1 MATAAQV
8 KQFINTIAPIAVK
21 VCKERGYG
29 NAQAWTC
36 VAQACCE
43 SAYGTAT
50 IMKNANAFFG
60 IKASSRWVKAAK
72 YGGKVYNAATKECYD
87 GKTYTNIK
95 ACFRAYDNMEDSV
108 RDYFDLIEG
117 ARYKASLTKGTVLE
131 AITCIKNGGY
141 ATSPVYIS
149 TISTIFE
156 KNKAEITKYTVTGK
170 VEPQPTR
177 PTRPTRPTTAPA
189 TQEALILKIAKEV
202 IRGKWGN
209 GSERKRR
216 LTQAGYDY
224 RAVQRKVNELM
235 K

>member
-8 KQFINTIAPIAVK
+8 KKFINTIAPIAVK

-43 SAYGTAT
+43 SAYGTAA

-60 IKASSRWVKAAK
+60 IKASSGWVKAAK

-87 GKTYTNIK
+87 GKTYTNIN
-95 ACFRAYDNMEDSV
+95 ACFRAYNNMEDSV

-117 ARYKASLTKGTVLE
+117 TRYKASLTKGTVLE

-149 TISTIFE
+149 TINTIFQNH
-156 KNKAEITKYTVTGK
+156 KTEITKYTVTGK
-170 VEPQPTR
+170 V
-177 PTRPTRPTTAPA
+177 
-189 TQEALILKIAKEV
+189 
-202 IRGKWGN
+202 
-209 GSERKRR
+209 
-216 LTQAGYDY
+216 
-224 RAVQRKVNELM
+224 
-235 K
+235 

>member
-8 KQFINTIAPIAVK
+8 KKFIDTIAPIAVK

-60 IKASSRWVKAAK
+60 IKASSGWVKAAK

-95 ACFRAYDNMEDSV
+95 ACFRAYNNMEDSV

-117 ARYKASLTKGTVLE
+117 ARYKASLTKVTVLE

-149 TISTIFE
+149 TINTIFE
-156 KNKAEITKYTVTGK
+156 NNKAEITKYTVTGK
-170 VEPQPTR
+170 VEPQFTDDIL
-177 PTRPTRPTTAPA
+177 TLDTY
-189 TQEALILKIAKEV
+189 EVFILKVAKEV
-202 IRGKWGN
+202 IQGKWGN
-209 GSERKRR
+209 GAERKRR

-224 RAVQRKVNELM
+224 NAVQRKVNELM

>member
-8 KQFINTIAPIAVK
+8 KNFIDTIAPIAVK

-60 IKASSRWVKAAK
+60 IKASSGWVKAAK

-95 ACFRAYDNMEDSV
+95 ACFRAYNNMEDSV

-149 TISTIFE
+149 TINTIFE
-156 KNKAEITKYTVTGK
+156 NNKAEITKYTVTDK
-170 VEPQPTR
+170 VEPQPTNVA
-177 PTRPTRPTTAPA
+177 PTPD
-189 TQEALILKIAKEV
+189 TQAALILKVAKEV
-202 IRGKWGN
+202 IQGKWGN
-209 GSERKRR
+209 GADRECR
-216 LTQAGYDY
+216 LTLAGYDY
-224 RAVQRKVNELM
+224 SAVQRKVNELM

>member
-60 IKASSRWVKAAK
+60 IKASSGWVKAAK

-87 GKTYTNIK
+87 GKTYTNIN
-95 ACFRAYDNMEDSV
+95 ACFRAYNNMEDSV

-117 ARYKASLTKGTVLE
+117 ARYRASLTKDTVLE

-149 TISTIFE
+149 TINTIFE
-156 KNKAEITKYTVTGK
+156 NNKDEITKYTVTSK
-170 VEPQPTR
+170 VDTQPI
-177 PTRPTRPTTAPA
+177 AFDLA
-189 TQEALILKIAKEV
+189 FDLASDIQSELILKVAKEV
-202 IRGKWGN
+202 IQGKWGN
-209 GSERKRR
+209 GAERKRR

-224 RAVQRKVNELM
+224 SAVQRKVNELM

>member
-1 MATAAQV
+1 MATSAQI
-8 KQFINTIAPIAVK
+8 KKFINTIAPIAVK

-29 NAQAWTC
+29 KAQAWTC
-36 VAQACCE
+36 IAQACCE

-60 IKASSRWVKAAK
+60 IKASLGWVKAAK

-87 GKTYTNIK
+87 GKTYTNIN
-95 ACFRAYDNMEDSV
+95 ACFRAYNNMEDSV

-117 ARYKASLTKGTVLE
+117 ARYKVSLTKDTVLE

-149 TISTIFE
+149 TINTIFE
-156 KNKAEITKYTVTGK
+156 KNKAEITAYTVTGK
-170 VEPQPTR
+170 VDPQPTNTT
-177 PTRPTRPTTAPA
+177 PTPNMQA
-189 TQEALILKIAKEV
+189 ALIVNVAKEV
-202 IRGKWGN
+202 IQGKWGN
-209 GSERKRR
+209 GAERKRR

-224 RAVQRKVNELM
+224 SAVQRKVNELM

>member
-117 ARYKASLTKGTVLE
+117 ARYKASLTKGT
-131 AITCIKNGGY
+131 A
-141 ATSPVYIS
+141 
-149 TISTIFE
+149 
-156 KNKAEITKYTVTGK
+156 
-170 VEPQPTR
+170 
-177 PTRPTRPTTAPA
+177 
-189 TQEALILKIAKEV
+189 
-202 IRGKWGN
+202 
-209 GSERKRR
+209 
-216 LTQAGYDY
+216 
-224 RAVQRKVNELM
+224 
-235 K
+235 

>member
-1 MATAAQV
+1 MATAAQA

-43 SAYGTAT
+43 SAYGTAA

-60 IKASSRWVKAAK
+60 IKASSGWVKAAK
-72 YGGKVYNAATKECYD
+72 YGGKVYNTATKECYD
-87 GKTYTNIK
+87 GKTYTNIN
-95 ACFRAYDNMEDSV
+95 ACFRAYNNMEDSV

-149 TISTIFE
+149 TINTIFE
-156 KNKAEITKYTVTGK
+156 NNKAEITKYTVTGK
-170 VEPQPTR
+170 IETQPT
-177 PTRPTRPTTAPA
+177 TTAPA
-189 TQEALILKIAKEV
+189 PTPAPGAQAALILKLAKEV
-202 IRGKWGN
+202 IQGKWGA
-209 GSERKRR
+209 GAERKRR

-224 RAVQRKVNELM
+224 SAVQRKVNELI

>member
-8 KQFINTIAPIAVK
+8 KKFINTIAPIAVK

-60 IKASSRWVKAAK
+60 IKASSGWVKAAK

-87 GKTYTNIK
+87 GKTYTNIN
-95 ACFRAYDNMEDSV
+95 ACFRAYNNMEDSV

-117 ARYKASLTKGTVLE
+117 ARYKASLTKDTVLE

-149 TISTIFE
+149 TINTIFE
-156 KNKAEITKYTVTGK
+156 NNKAEITKYTVTGN
-170 VEPQPTR
+170 VELQFTDDIL
-177 PTRPTRPTTAPA
+177 TLDTH
-189 TQEALILKIAKEV
+189 EVFILKVAKEV
-202 IRGKWGN
+202 IQGKWGN
-209 GSERKRR
+209 GAERKRR

-224 RAVQRKVNELM
+224 SAVQRKVNELM

>member
-8 KQFINTIAPIAVK
+8 KNFIDTIAPIAVK

-60 IKASSRWVKAAK
+60 IKASSGWVKAAK
-72 YGGKVYNAATKECYD
+72 YGGKVYNSATKECYD

-95 ACFRAYDNMEDSV
+95 ACFRAYNNMEDSV
-108 RDYFDLIEG
+108 RDYFDLIEC

-149 TISTIFE
+149 TINTIFE
-156 KNKAEITKYTVTGK
+156 NNKAEIT
-170 VEPQPTR
+170 
-177 PTRPTRPTTAPA
+177 
-189 TQEALILKIAKEV
+189 
-202 IRGKWGN
+202 
-209 GSERKRR
+209 
-216 LTQAGYDY
+216 
-224 RAVQRKVNELM
+224 
-235 K
+235 

>member
-8 KQFINTIAPIAVK
+8 KKFINTIAPIAVK

-36 VAQACCE
+36 IAQACCE
-43 SAYGTAT
+43 AAYGTAT

-60 IKASSRWVKAAK
+60 IKASSGWVKAAK

-87 GKTYTNIK
+87 GKTYTNIN
-95 ACFRAYDNMEDSV
+95 ACFRAYNNMEDSV

-117 ARYKASLTKGTVLE
+117 ARYKASLTKDTVLE

-149 TISTIFE
+149 TINTIFE
-156 KNKAEITKYTVTGK
+156 NNKAEITKYTVTGN
-170 VEPQPTR
+170 VELQFTDDIL
-177 PTRPTRPTTAPA
+177 TLDTH
-189 TQEALILKIAKEV
+189 EVFILKVAKEV
-202 IRGKWGN
+202 IQGKWGN
-209 GSERKRR
+209 GAERKRR

-224 RAVQRKVNELM
+224 SAVQRKVNELM

>member
-8 KQFINTIAPIAVK
+8 KKFIDTIAPIAVK

-60 IKASSRWVKAAK
+60 IKASSGWVKAAK

-95 ACFRAYDNMEDSV
+95 ACFRAYNNMEDSV

-117 ARYKASLTKGTVLE
+117 ARYKASLTKDTVLE

-149 TISTIFE
+149 TINTIFE
-156 KNKAEITKYTVTGK
+156 NNKAEITKYTVTDK
-170 VEPQPTR
+170 VETQPTTTT
-177 PTRPTRPTTAPA
+177 PTPD
-189 TQEALILKIAKEV
+189 TQAALILKVAKEV
-202 IRGKWGN
+202 IQGKWGN
-209 GSERKRR
+209 GADRECR
-216 LTQAGYDY
+216 LTLAGYDY

>member
-29 NAQAWTC
+29 NAQVWTC

-43 SAYGTAT
+43 SAYGTKP

-87 GKTYTNIK
+87 GKTYTNIN
-95 ACFRAYDNMEDSV
+95 ACFRAYNNMEDSV
-108 RDYFDLIEG
+108 RDYFDLIES
-117 ARYKASLTKGTVLE
+117 ARYKSSLTKGTVLE

-141 ATSPVYIS
+141 NTDPMCIS
-149 TISTIFE
+149 TINAIFE
-156 KNKAEITKYTVTGK
+156 NNKAEITKYTVTGK
-170 VEPQPTR
+170 VEPQPTNAT
-177 PTRPTRPTTAPA
+177 PTSD
-189 TQEALILKIAKEV
+189 TQAALILKVAKEV
-202 IRGKWGN
+202 IQGKWGN
-209 GSERKRR
+209 GAERKRR

-224 RAVQRKVNELM
+224 SAVQRKVNELM

>member
-8 KQFINTIAPIAVK
+8 KKFIDTITPIAVK

-43 SAYGTAT
+43 SAYGTSS

-60 IKASSRWVKAAK
+60 IKASSGWVKAAK

-87 GKTYTNIK
+87 GKTYTNIN
-95 ACFRAYDNMEDSV
+95 ACFRAYNNMEDSV

-117 ARYKASLTKGTVLE
+117 NRYKASLTKNTVLE
-131 AITCIKNGGY
+131 AITCIKQGGY
-141 ATSPVYIS
+141 ATSPVYIN
-149 TISTIFE
+149 TINTIFE
-156 KNKAEITKYTVTGK
+156 NNKAAITKYAVTGT
-170 VEPQPTR
+170 VQ
-177 PTRPTRPTTAPA
+177 TAPA
-189 TQEALILKIAKEV
+189 AAPKDDTVLKLAKEV
-202 IRGKWGN
+202 IQGKWGN
-209 GSERKRR
+209 GAERKRR

-224 RAVQRKVNELM
+224 SAVQRKVNELL

>member
-43 SAYGTAT
+43 SEYGTKP

-87 GKTYTNIK
+87 GKTYTNIN
-95 ACFRAYDNMEDSV
+95 ACFRAYNNMEDSV

-149 TISTIFE
+149 TINTIFE
-156 KNKAEITKYTVTGK
+156 KNKVEITMYTVTGK
-170 VEPQPTR
+170 VDTQPTNTT
-177 PTRPTRPTTAPA
+177 PTPNMQA
-189 TQEALILKIAKEV
+189 ALILKLAKEV
-202 IRGKWGN
+202 IQGKWGN
-209 GSERKRR
+209 GAERKRR
-216 LTQAGYDY
+216 LIQAGYDY
-224 RAVQRKVNELM
+224 SAVQRKVNELM

>member
-60 IKASSRWVKAAK
+60 IKASSGWVKAAK

-87 GKTYTNIK
+87 GKTYTNIR
-95 ACFRAYDNMEDSV
+95 ACFRAYNNMEDSV
-108 RDYFDLIEG
+108 RDYFDLIEC

-149 TISTIFE
+149 TINTIFE

-170 VEPQPTR
+170 VEPQSTNPTAD
-177 PTRPTRPTTAPA
+177 PN
-189 TQEALILKIAKEV
+189 TQAALILKLAKEV
-202 IRGKWGN
+202 IRGKWGS
-209 GSERKRR
+209 GAERKRR

-224 RAVQRKVNELM
+224 RAVQHKVNELM

>member
-60 IKASSRWVKAAK
+60 IKASSGWVKAAK

-87 GKTYTNIK
+87 GKTYTNIN
-95 ACFRAYDNMEDSV
+95 ACFRAYNNMEDSV

-117 ARYKASLTKGTVLE
+117 ARYRASLTKDTVLE

-149 TISTIFE
+149 TINTIFE
-156 KNKAEITKYTVTGK
+156 NNKDEITKYTVTGK
-170 VEPQPTR
+170 VDTQPIDFDL
-177 PTRPTRPTTAPA
+177 AFDLVSDI
-189 TQEALILKIAKEV
+189 QSELILKVAKEV
-202 IRGKWGN
+202 IQGKWGN
-209 GSERKRR
+209 GAERKRR

-224 RAVQRKVNELM
+224 SAVQRKVNELM